1 MNLLPLHGAAG
12 IWDEVMCLAVPATA
26 IMGVALVVL
35 RQQPDAEASA
45 EEEADDADDA
55 APAEDAAGAAH
66 SGRAG

>member
-1 MNLLPLHGAAG
+1 
-12 IWDEVMCLAVPATA
+12 MCLAVPATA